1 MKMQEENHELKSRAD
16 ISDADCKIATIK
28 SKLLQGQV
36 DPLSKQIKMLESE
49 NDALKG
55 VNTKLEFENN
65 KMSITLKD
73 TLNELA

>member
-1 MKMQEENHELKSRAD
+1 
-16 ISDADCKIATIK
+16 
-28 SKLLQGQV
+28 
-36 DPLSKQIKMLESE
+36 MLESE

-73 TLNELA
+73 TLNELS